1 MAANK
6 TELSKLREI
15 LHLAVVEVEVAID
28 TGTHPDWA
36 DTKQNLVQAIE
47 IVRKLE
53 RDQLWSALSNKKK

>member
-15 LHLAVVEVEVAID
+15 LHSAIVEVEVAID

-47 IVRKLE
+47 ILRKLE
-53 RDQLWSALSNKKK
+53 RDQLWSTLSNKKR